1 MVAKAYESVNLVLQL
16 ADQPRRAAS
25 GDGSAHRKPLAPPSH
40 LLSSNVLNAS
50 RYSFPPSPCLCAMSC
65 ARIHWRGWCYREQ
78 ARTYWPGASFFGAGV
93 AAAPSV
99 AIEGASA
106 SNATKLIVGAYIH
119 TRAEFLFETRMA
131 SQSDEAALL
140 ALMADSAARVA
151 EATRANTALVEQHEL
166 AAATFSSRATAEI
179 SRLQGEARR

>member
-1 MVAKAYESVNLVLQL
+1 MLPGAGTHVLARDQL
-16 ADQPRRAAS
+16 LRRRS
-25 GDGSAHRKPLAPPSH
+25 RRGPICRDRGCEREQRNQAHRRSIHSH
-40 LLSSNVLNAS
+40 
-50 RYSFPPSPCLCAMSC
+50 
-65 ARIHWRGWCYREQ
+65 E
-78 ARTYWPGASFFGAGV
+78 
-93 AAAPSV
+93 
-99 AIEGASA
+99 
-106 SNATKLIVGAYIH
+106 
-119 TRAEFLFETRMA
+119 AEFLFETRMA